1 MRHCVDNEA
10 PDERIVLTAH
20 GLGEPPDG
28 IDSVDP
34 EMWIDTARFEALLE
48 MLPRWAEIT
57 FDDGFHTCFDLALPA
72 LQRRGLLARFF
83 VTTEHLG
90 EPGYL
95 SVDELL
101 AMQEE
106 GMGIGLHGKG
116 HRPWRRLEPDAMR
129 EEIFQARDEL
139 QQILGA
145 PVTEAACPFGA
156 YDRRSLAA
164 LRQAGMTRVYTSD
177 RLPARRGSWLVPR
190 YTLHASEPAE
200 HWVRI
205 LNGHEPDFRL
215 PRQVKVA
222 LKSWR

>member
-1 MRHCVDNEA
+1 MKHRADKEA
-10 PDERIVLTAH
+10 PDEQIVLTAH

-34 EMWIDTARFEALLE
+34 EMWIDTARFEALLD
-48 MLPRWAEIT
+48 MLSPGVTVT
-57 FDDGFHTCFDLALPA
+57 FDDGFHACFDLALPA
-72 LQRRGLLARFF
+72 LQRRGLVASFF
-83 VTTEHLG
+83 VTTG
-90 EPGYL
+90 YIGKPGYL
-95 SVDELL
+95 GVDELRV
-101 AMQEE
+101 MQEA

-129 EEIFQARDEL
+129 EEIFQAQDEL

-190 YTLHASEPAE
+190 YTLRASEPAE
-200 HWVRI
+200 YWVRI

-215 PRQVKVA
+215 PRQVTVA
-222 LKSWR
+222 VKSWR